1 MWKNAAV
8 FYTEKQVLCFVLFSE
23 INCNFN
29 EMKNDLINTRN
40 TKTIY
45 MYFDSYYGKKKKK
58 VSLCFQ
64 ETICILLKILSKY
77 LDISLL
83 INIIGIYLFESW
95 HVLSKYNPGHF

>member
-1 MWKNAAV
+1 MQLHFIQKIK
-8 FYTEKQVLCFVLFSE
+8 FYVLFFSE

-45 MYFDSYYGKKKKK
+45 MYFDSYYGKRK

-64 ETICILLKILSKY
+64 KTICILLKILSKY

-83 INIIGIYLFESW
+83 INIIGIYFESW